1 MGSRGRCLN
10 PPPETDMGG
19 KLPLPHEKNQ
29 KIDVAKNE
37 NKSDFQSSVTLTKRF
52 CYLSDDICGVKMLP
66 GTQLGGGMQRKAKKE
81 VSTPYFGAWEPLNTI
96 KSVP

>member
-10 PPPETDMGG
+10 PPPEPDMGG

-52 CYLSDDICGVKMLP
+52 GYLGDTFDGV
-66 GTQLGGGMQRKAKKE
+66 
-81 VSTPYFGAWEPLNTI
+81 
-96 KSVP
+96 

>member
-10 PPPETDMGG
+10 PPPEPDMGG

-37 NKSDFQSSVTLTKRF
+37 NESDFQSFVTLTQRYG
-52 CYLSDDICGVKMLP
+52 YLWDNFCGVKRRP
-66 GTQLGGGMQRKAKKE
+66 DTQFGGGMHRKVK
-81 VSTPYFGAWEPLNTI
+81 
-96 KSVP
+96 